1 MFSIFFVFISN
12 FLFLIAKKTSQST
25 VNDTNSY
32 DSIVLK
38 YEDQL
43 RGMHECEWAMKEQLK
58 AL

>member
-1 MFSIFFVFISN
+1 MFSIFLYLYQISY
-12 FLFLIAKKTSQST
+12 FLLPKKTSPST
-25 VNDTNSY
+25 VNDTNSN